1 MSEEVTIARAAKSSA
16 RRNPRLHVPNRPGLA
31 DPGGLRLMQSLGVW
45 ADRCGQNTTE
55 ATALDP
61 RSGKRPTDES
71 TISSNHTIR
80 DVHGRAVPT
89 PWEGRHTSYEKT
101 CALADSDE
109 G

>member
-1 MSEEVTIARAAKSSA
+1 
-16 RRNPRLHVPNRPGLA
+16 
-31 DPGGLRLMQSLGVW
+31 MQSLGVW
-45 ADRCGQNTTE
+45 ANRCGQNATE